1 MMEYKMESED
11 KQLDNR
17 SRQSKPVSITLGR
30 TQLMGALG
38 VVALLVLGL
47 MYRSNGQSDV
57 DSASNV
63 ETTTSVQKSLLQIA
77 EEALAVNP
85 QDSVAWYTKGV
96 YLQSSI
102 GDNQGAVDSY
112 SRAIE
117 INPGY
122 FSALFNRGLALRS
135 LGRLEK
141 AKADF
146 ARIVE
151 LKAGVAP
158 QSLYNLGL
166 IAIDQGDT
174 ALGDE
179 YLQKAYEQDPSLQ
192 P

>member
-1 MMEYKMESED
+1 MMETKMESED
-11 KQLDNR
+11 MQLDNQ
-17 SRQSKPVSITLGR
+17 SRQSKPVTFKLGR
-30 TQLMGALG
+30 TQLIGALAI
-38 VVALLVLGL
+38 VALLVLGL
-47 MYRSNGQSDV
+47 MYRSNSQSDPE
-57 DSASNV
+57 SASNV
-63 ETTTSVQKSLLQIA
+63 ETTTSVQKSLLQAA
-77 EEALAVNP
+77 EEALALNP
-85 QDSVAWYTKGV
+85 QDSEAWYSKGV
-96 YLQSSI
+96 YLQTNI

-117 INPGY
+117 INPG
-122 FSALFNRGLALRS
+122 FLSALFNRGLALKN

-146 ARIVE
+146 ATIVE

-158 QSLYNLGL
+158 QALFNLGL

>member
-146 ARIVE
+146 ALIIE
-151 LKAGVAP
+151 LKAGIAP

>member
-1 MMEYKMESED
+1 MESED

-146 ARIVE
+146 ALIIE
-151 LKAGVAP
+151 LKAGIAP